1 MDCEFLVF
9 SEDGW
14 MIGWMDGWMDAR
26 EEREDRYAKNEWAF
40 RSRRGYVS
48 DRVDLVALFLEC

>member
-1 MDCEFLVF
+1 
-9 SEDGW
+9 